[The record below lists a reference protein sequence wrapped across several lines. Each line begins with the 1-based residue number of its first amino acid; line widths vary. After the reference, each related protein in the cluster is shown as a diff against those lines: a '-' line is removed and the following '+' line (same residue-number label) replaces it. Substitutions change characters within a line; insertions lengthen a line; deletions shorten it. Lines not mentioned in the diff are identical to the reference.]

1 MKRNIFFILKV
12 LSIEIIYFFMMFF
25 IFGIY
30 LFLYFGSGAGSISSN
45 AQFAN
50 NFGTWFIIIS
60 PIVFNLYMIFLSL
73 KTKDIEKKNRYIII
87 QIIFI
92 IFIIYQ
98 YNTGNYINFF

>member
-1 MKRNIFFILKV
+1 
-12 LSIEIIYFFMMFF
+12 MMFF

-50 NFGTWFIIIS
+50 NIGTWFIIIT

-73 KTKDIEKKNRYIII
+73 KTKDIEKKKKQIHLNTNNIYHLYNLSI
-87 QIIFI
+87 Q
-92 IFIIYQ
+92 YR
-98 YNTGNYINFF
+98 